1 MQLTQENL
9 YYLSSII
16 YYIQTVCITIMRK
29 SLYILYEIAT
39 LVSGM
44 FVNVTQH
51 LAMMSSDDRYRDVD

>member
-16 YYIQTVCITIMRK
+16 YYIQTVCITIMGK

-39 LVSGM
+39 FVSAL

-51 LAMMSSDDRYRDVD
+51 LAMMSSDGRYRDVD

>member
-1 MQLTQENL
+1 
-9 YYLSSII
+9 
-16 YYIQTVCITIMRK
+16 MRK

>member
-1 MQLTQENL
+1 VQLTQENL